1 MIDLTDLLSK
11 LKKVLIITYY
21 WPPAGGPGVQR
32 VLKFAKYLPEFG
44 WQPIILTVENGE
56 YPAIDES
63 LLNEIPPGIK
73 IYKTKSF
80 EPFTLYKSVTGQKG
94 NIPTTVLSRYDN
106 ESLIE
111 KLSKWIRA
119 NVFIPDARVG
129 WIPSIIKEGKRII
142 ENENPDLIFS
152 SSPPHSLQI
161 GAMKLAKQTGLKWIA
176 DFRDPWTDGFWQKEL
191 KRTRYA
197 IKKDI
202 AYELSVLKNSKAVVT
217 VSESIT
223 DLLNKKV
230 VNKYFAIPNGYDQS
244 DFDGINKQAKNIFKI
259 VYAGSLRKSQ
269 IPNNLF
275 TALNSLKEHNRIEK
289 LEVDFIGTV
298 HPDVINLIKENNL
311 EDIIKLKNYI
321 SHSELINEIVNADML
336 LLSIPNTQNSKG
348 ILTGKLFEYIA
359 TKNFILGFGPKDGDA
374 AKIINELSCGVML
387 DFSENPE
394 AVILKKYNDWLNGK
408 MSLIVNDS
416 EKYTRKNLTKNLS
429 EIFESVL

>member
-1 MIDLTDLLSK
+1 M
-11 LKKVLIITYY
+11 KKVLIITYY

-63 LLNEIPPGIK
+63 LLNEIPENVK
-73 IYKTKSF
+73 VYKTKSF
-80 EPFTLYKSVTGQKG
+80 EPFTLYKGVTGQKG
-94 NIPTTVLSRYDN
+94 NIPTHVLSRNDN
-106 ESLIE
+106 ESLIQ

-129 WIPSIIKEGKRII
+129 WIPSIVKEGKKIL
-142 ENENPDLIFS
+142 EEEKPDLIFS

-161 GAMKLAKQTGLKWIA
+161 GAMKLAKQTGIKWIA

-191 KRTRYA
+191 NRTRYA

-202 AYELSVLKNSKAVVT
+202 TYELSVLKNSKAVIT
-217 VSESIT
+217 VSESIA
-223 DLLNKKV
+223 DLLQKKII
-230 VNKYFAIPNGYDQS
+230 NKYFAIPNGYDHS
-244 DFDGINKQAKNIFKI
+244 DFEGICKQPKNIFKI

-269 IPNNLF
+269 IPYNLF
-275 TALNSLKEHNRIEK
+275 TALSSLKEHNRIKK

-298 HPDVINLIKENNL
+298 HPVVINLIKENNL

-321 SHSELINEIVNADML
+321 SHSELINEIANADIL
-336 LLSIPNTQNSKG
+336 LLSIPNTQNNEG

-359 TKNFILGFGPKDGDA
+359 AKNFILGFGPKDGDA
-374 AKIINELSCGVML
+374 AKIIKELNCGIMF

-394 AVILKKYNDWLNGK
+394 EVILEKYNDWLGGK
-408 MSLIVNDS
+408 KSLIENDS
-416 EKYTRKNLTKNLS
+416 EKYTRKNLTKKLS
-429 EIFESVL
+429 EVFESVL